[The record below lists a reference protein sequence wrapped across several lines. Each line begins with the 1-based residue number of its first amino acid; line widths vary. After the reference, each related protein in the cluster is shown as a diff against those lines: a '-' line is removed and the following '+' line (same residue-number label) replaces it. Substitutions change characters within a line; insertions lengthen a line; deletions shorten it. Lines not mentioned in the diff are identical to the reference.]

1 MKSLTRLEVARLLQ
15 EQNNIVILTHCG
27 PDGDTLG
34 SAALLCRALRAMGKW
49 AWILENPE
57 IREKYDYLVDGLTTR
72 EAVEGQ
78 FLISVDVAERHM
90 LPEAHLPLAE
100 KISLRIDHHSSS
112 VSFTEME
119 LVDPGAAAC
128 CEIIYDVVKLLGVE
142 LDEEM
147 AIALYTAI
155 STDTGCFRY
164 ANTTANTFLA
174 AAACAEKTD
183 ALAEL
188 NRVHFETNSIGK
200 LRLQGYLAENA
211 IFAKEGRAVIC
222 PLTLETV
229 EKMGLT
235 EEDTAGIAAFPRTI
249 AGVEFAVL
257 LREQENQ
264 HIGLSARAVP
274 GYDAGEFC
282 AKFGGGGHT
291 GAGGGGFD
299 GTMEA
304 AIAAVLAALPEEL

>member
-1 MKSLTRLEVARLLQ
+1 MPT
-15 EQNNIVILTHCG
+15 NNITLAEIVSFFREKDNFQLLCHKR

-34 SAALLCRALRAMGKW
+34 SAALLCRTLRAMGKW
-49 AWILENPE
+49 VWILENPE
-57 IREKYDYLVDGLTTR
+57 MREKYQYLVEGLTTR

-78 FLISVDVAERHM
+78 FLISVDVAEKHM
-90 LPEAHLPLAE
+90 LPEEHQILAD
-100 KISLRIDHHSSS
+100 KIALRIDHHSSS

-119 LVDPGAAAC
+119 IVDPGAAAC
-128 CEIIYDVVKLLGVE
+128 CEIVYDIMGLLGVE

-164 ANTTANTFLA
+164 ANTTAKTFLA

-183 ALAEL
+183 ALSEL

-211 IFAKEGRAVIC
+211 IFAKDGQAVIC

-229 EKMGLT
+229 EKLGLT
-235 EEDTAGIAAFPRTI
+235 DEDTSGIAAFPRTI
-249 AGVEFAVL
+249 AGVKFAVL
-257 LREQENQ
+257 LREQENN
-264 HIGLSARAVP
+264 HIGVSARSVP
-274 GYDAGEFC
+274 GFDAGAFC
-282 AKFGGGGHT
+282 
-291 GAGGGGFD
+291 
-299 GTMEA
+299 
-304 AIAAVLAALPEEL
+304 

>member
-1 MKSLTRLEVARLLQ
+1 MKKLTRAEVAQLLR

-34 SAALLCRALRAMGKW
+34 SAALLCRTLRAMGKW
-49 AWILENPE
+49 AWILDNPE
-57 IREKYDYLVDGLTTR
+57 MREKYNYLVESLTTR

-78 FLISVDVAERHM
+78 FLISVDVAEKHM
-90 LPEAHLPLAE
+90 LPEEHQPLADR
-100 KISLRIDHHSSS
+100 IALRIDHHSSS

-128 CEIIYDVVKLLGVE
+128 CEIVYDIMGLLGVE

-164 ANTTANTFLA
+164 ANTTAKTFLA

-188 NRVHFETNSIGK
+188 NRIHFETNSLGK

-211 IFAKEGRAVIC
+211 IFAKDGQAVIC
-222 PLTLETV
+222 PLSLETV
-229 EKMGLT
+229 KKMELT
-235 EEDTAGIAAFPRTI
+235 DEDTFGIAAFPRTI
-249 AGVEFAVL
+249 AGVKFSVL
-257 LREQENQ
+257 LREQENN
-264 HIGLSARAVP
+264 HIGVSVRALP
-274 GYDAGEFC
+274 GYDAGAFC
-282 AKFGGGGHT
+282 EKFGGGGHK

-299 GTMEA
+299 GTMEE
-304 AIAAVLAALPEEL
+304 AIAKVLAQLPEM